1 MITMHSV
8 SAAYV
13 LARQAE
19 ERQEAIDHRTPY
31 EPACE
36 LSWATSVA
44 AVDETADIQDKEQAA

>member
-1 MITMHSV
+1 MITMHQI

-13 LARQAE
+13 KAREAE

-36 LSWATSVA
+36 LSWKTSCA
-44 AVDETADIQDKEQAA
+44 AADETADIQDKEQAK